1 MSTYDLSPDEL
12 SELLSGFTPEIPG
25 CRVLR
30 MIGRGGMSF
39 VYLGVQESLARQVA
53 IKVIAPLSLKD
64 EVSMARFEKEAR
76 TIAKLQHP
84 CIVQVFAVG
93 RSEQGLL
100 YYLLPYLPKGH
111 LGQRDLTHNDAGVIE
126 VMRALLWALDYAHAN
141 GVVHRDVKGENVL
154 FDNADRPLLADFGIA
169 ASNRDRAR
177 VTSEGL
183 AVGSTA
189 HMAPEQARAE
199 QVDGRADLYSLG
211 VLTFEKVTGHLPFQ
225 NSDDLG
231 LALMHAMDPVPR
243 LPPEKQ
249 HWQAFIDT
257 AMAKRPDDR
266 FQNAREMMAA
276 LERVVDQAK
285 PDAEENVRTQA
296 HPSGATSAR
305 SRFRPRN
312 VAIALSGIAVLA
324 TVLAIG
330 WLRPFS
336 LALVTEAPKVTAA
349 PSPDAIDRA
358 SSPLSTVAI
367 SSPSETD
374 SALLLPDP
382 MPLAPGEREV
392 AAAQDQIARRRLTQ
406 PSGDNAYDS
415 LRAAHQADPGV
426 AQLSRVGQ
434 RWLSAATPFISAGVE
449 AGTDESAAALFT
461 RARTLADELVL
472 RESAAWIDL
481 EAAVVA
487 ATASRL
493 RGALASG
500 DLEALRRIKANA
512 TQWGL
517 ASARFEPFWS
527 QSIVR
532 AKPGDALRLGET
544 SMVLARLATSNRPG
558 LAVLPHAVTRQEYA
572 AFVAATGH
580 ASARCRIRTA
590 MMTLKRRTWDRP
602 GFEQQGSHPVV
613 CVSAADAAA
622 YANWLGQRDGQQ
634 YRLPRAE
641 EWRALGL
648 DGATPAC
655 RGRCE
660 GTVPITATA
669 KLASG
674 VRVHTG
680 SAREWSADCREG
692 CSQRLSLG
700 SSWRDTS
707 VGADARAADAVK
719 SGDGYDDIGF
729 RLMRDVSAA
738 ELEQR

>member
-1 MSTYDLSPDEL
+1 MSTHDLSPDEL

-30 MIGRGGMSF
+30 LIGRGGMSF

-84 CIVQVFAVG
+84 CIVTVYAVG

-100 YYLLPYLPKGH
+100 YYLLPYLSKGH
-111 LGQRDLTHNDAGVIE
+111 LGQRDLTQNDAGVIE
-126 VMRALLWALDYAHAN
+126 VVRALLWALDYAHAN

-189 HMAPEQARAE
+189 HMSPEQARAE

-243 LPPEKQ
+243 LPPEKR
-249 HWQAFIDT
+249 HWQSFIDT
-257 AMAKRPDDR
+257 AMAKRPEDR

-285 PDAEENVRTQA
+285 PDAEENSRTQVRLA
-296 HPSGATSAR
+296 AATSAP
-305 SRFRPRN
+305 SRFRPRHM
-312 VAIALSGIAVLA
+312 AIALGGMAVLA
-324 TVLAIG
+324 TMLAIG
-330 WLRPFS
+330 WLRPSS
-336 LALVTEAPKVTAA
+336 LARVAQAPELTA
-349 PSPDAIDRA
+349 A
-358 SSPLSTVAI
+358 SSPGATGPASSPPSTVAVLGPGQ
-367 SSPSETD
+367 SD
-374 SALLLPDP
+374 AALLLPDSIA
-382 MPLAPGEREV
+382 LAPGEREV

-415 LRAAHQADPGV
+415 LRAAHQADPRV

-434 RWLSAATPFISAGVE
+434 RWLSAATPFIAAGLE
-449 AGTDESAAALFT
+449 AGKDESAGALFT
-461 RARTLADELVL
+461 RARTLADELML
-472 RESAAWIDL
+472 RDSGAWIDL
-481 EAAVVA
+481 ETAVVA
-487 ATASRL
+487 AMSTRL

-500 DLEALRRIKANA
+500 DLDALRRIKAIA
-512 TQWGL
+512 TQWNL

-532 AKPGDALRLGET
+532 AKPGDALRGGET
-544 SMVLARLATSNRPG
+544 SMVLARLPTLKLPG
-558 LAVLPHAVTRQEYA
+558 VAVLPHAVTRQEYA
-572 AFVAATGH
+572 AFVASTGH

-590 MMTLKRRTWDRP
+590 MLTLKRRTWDRP

-622 YANWLGQRDGQQ
+622 YAEWLGQRDGQR

-648 DGATPAC
+648 DDATPGC

-660 GTVPITATA
+660 GTAPITAAA
-669 KLASG
+669 KRASG
-674 VRVHTG
+674 VRVHAG
-680 SAREWSADCREG
+680 SAREWSADCRDG

-700 SSWRDTS
+700 SSWRDAS
-707 VGADARAADAVK
+707 AGADARAGDAVK

-738 ELEQR
+738 ELEHR

>member
-1 MSTYDLSPDEL
+1 MSTHELSPDEL

-30 MIGRGGMSF
+30 LIGRGGMSF

-84 CIVQVFAVG
+84 CIVTVYAVG

-111 LGQRDLTHNDAGVIE
+111 LGQRDLTQNDAGVIA
-126 VMRALLWALDYAHAN
+126 VVRALLWALDYAHAQ

-169 ASNRDRAR
+169 ASNRDRSR
-177 VTSEGL
+177 VTGDGL

-199 QVDGRADLYSLG
+199 RVDGRADLYSLG

-225 NSDDLG
+225 NSDELG

-243 LPPEKQ
+243 LPAEKR

-257 AMAKRPDDR
+257 AMAKRADDR
-266 FQNAREMMAA
+266 FQNARDMMAA

-285 PDAEENVRTQA
+285 PDAEENLRTQGRPA
-296 HPSGATSAR
+296 AATSAP

-312 VAIALSGIAVLA
+312 LAIAVGGIAVLA
-324 TVLAIG
+324 TLLAV
-330 WLRPFS
+330 WWSRPSS
-336 LALVTEAPKVTAA
+336 LALFAEAEKVTATPGA
-349 PSPDAIDRA
+349 MRPA
-358 SSPLSTVAI
+358 SSPTSTAAVLSPAQ
-367 SSPSETD
+367 SD
-374 SALLLPDP
+374 AALLQSEPVA
-382 MPLAPGEREV
+382 LAPGEREL
-392 AAAQDQIARRRLTQ
+392 AAAQEQIARRRLTQ

-415 LRAAHQADPGV
+415 LRAAHQAAPRA

-434 RWLSAATPFISAGVE
+434 RWLSAAMPYVSAELE
-449 AGTDESAAALFT
+449 AGKDESAAALFT
-461 RARTLADELVL
+461 RARTLADELIL

-500 DLEALRRIKANA
+500 DLDALRRIKATA

-517 ASARFEPFWS
+517 ASARLEPFWS

-532 AKPGDALRLGET
+532 AKPGDALRRGET

-580 ASARCRIRTA
+580 ATARCRIRTA

-622 YANWLGQRDGQQ
+622 YASWLGQRDGQL

-641 EWRALGL
+641 EWRSLES

-674 VRVHTG
+674 VRVHAG

-692 CSQRLSLG
+692 CTQRLSLG
-700 SSWRDTS
+700 SSWRDAS
-707 VGADARAADAVK
+707 AGSGARADDAVK